1 MFSGRF
7 VIAVL
12 DQLRRRETGD
22 RKVFAGPRVRH
33 LRLSLGLNQS
43 AMARDLG
50 ISASYLN
57 LVERNQR
64 PLTTQ
69 LVLKLAAIYELD
81 LRELHGDRE
90 AERVAELTEIFSD
103 PVFGKMPSATVFA
116 DLVNGYPDIV
126 SGFSSLYSAYRKAL
140 SRPAAEGEAEETVTS
155 SQDGRYPVEE
165 VRSYFHARNNY
176 IAALDLAAEAFHASL
191 TTGDDL
197 FSALRAHLRDTHQIR
212 VTVLPIHAMPDAQRR
227 FDRHNRRLFLSEML
241 PASARVFQTAAQVAL
256 LTYADE
262 LERLVAEAIPATPD
276 VAQLLRI
283 ALANYF
289 AGALVMPYGRFIEA
303 ATSARYD
310 LDVLAGRFA
319 ASVEQVAHRT
329 TTLQRSERRGVPFF
343 FLRIDHAG
351 NVLKRISAGG
361 FPFSR
366 FGGICPRWRVFDCF
380 AAPGETLVQH
390 IGLPDGARYLTI
402 ARTVESVRTR
412 HPFAARR
419 VALCIGCDVSHAPA
433 VVYADG
439 LNLANPESA
448 VPTGVACR
456 VCAVPNC
463 PTRAAPAMTQPLKL
477 NPWRKN
483 SWPFEFA

>member
-1 MFSGRF
+1 MF
-7 VIAVL
+7 VIAVIE
-12 DQLRRRETGD
+12 QARRREAGE

-33 LRLSLGLNQS
+33 LRLSLGLSQS

-69 LVLKLAAIYELD
+69 LVLKLAAIYDLD

-103 PVFGKMPSATVFA
+103 PVFAKMPSATVVG

-126 SGFSSLYSAYRKAL
+126 SAFSSLYSAYRKAL
-140 SRPAAEGEAEETVTS
+140 SRPAVEGEREGATP

-165 VRSYFHARNNY
+165 VRSYFHDRHNY

-191 TTGDDL
+191 NAGDDL
-197 FSALRAHLRDTHQIR
+197 FPALRAHLRDTHQIR
-212 VTVLPIHAMPDAQRR
+212 ITVLPLHAMPDEQRR
-227 FDRHNRRLFLSEML
+227 YDRHNRRLFLSEML
-241 PASARVFQTAAQVAL
+241 PHSTRVFQTAVQIAL
-256 LTYADE
+256 LTYADD
-262 LERLVAEAIPATPD
+262 LERLVAEAVPATPN

-289 AGALVMPYGRFIEA
+289 AGALMMPYGRFIEA
-303 ATSARYD
+303 ATSVRYD

-319 ASVEQVAHRT
+319 ASVEQIAHRV

-366 FGGICPRWRVFDCF
+366 FGGICPRWRVSDTF
-380 AAPGETLVQH
+380 AAPGEALVQH
-390 IGLPDGARYLTI
+390 IGLPDGVRYLTV

-412 HPFAARR
+412 HPFTGRR
-419 VALCIGCDVSHAPA
+419 VALCIGCEVSHAPS
-433 VVYADG
+433 VVYGDG
-439 LNLANPESA
+439 LNLANPDNA
-448 VPTGVACR
+448 IPTGVACR
-456 VCAVPNC
+456 VCEVPNC

-477 NPWRKN
+477 DPWRKN
-483 SWPFEFA
+483 TWPFASTC

>member
-1 MFSGRF
+1 
-7 VIAVL
+7 
-12 DQLRRRETGD
+12 
-22 RKVFAGPRVRH
+22 
-33 LRLSLGLNQS
+33 
-43 AMARDLG
+43 MARDLG

-116 DLVNGYPDIV
+116 DLVNGYPDVV
-126 SGFSSLYSAYRKAL
+126 SAFSSLYSAYRKAQ
-140 SRPAAEGEAEETVTS
+140 SRPATEGKEESPIIS

-165 VRSYFHARNNY
+165 VRAYFHTRNNY

-191 TTGDDL
+191 NAGDDL
-197 FSALRAHLRDTHQIR
+197 FAVLRAHLRNTHQVR
-212 VTVLPIHAMPDAQRR
+212 VTVLPIHAMPDEQRR

-241 PASARVFQTAAQVAL
+241 PHSGRLFQTAAQVAL
-256 LTYADE
+256 LSYADD
-262 LERLVAEAIPATPD
+262 LERLVAEAVPATQD

-289 AGALVMPYGRFIEA
+289 AGALMMPYGRFIEA
-303 ATSARYD
+303 AASVRYD
-310 LDVLAGRFA
+310 LDVLAGRFG
-319 ASVEQVAHRT
+319 ASVEQVAHRV

-343 FLRIDHAG
+343 FLRFDHAG

-402 ARTVESVRTR
+402 ARTIEAVRTR
-412 HPFAARR
+412 HPFVGRR
-419 VALCIGCDVSHAPA
+419 VALCIGCDVSHASA
-433 VVYADG
+433 VVYGKG
-439 LNLANPESA
+439 LDLANAEAA

-456 VCAVPNC
+456 VCEVVNC

-477 NPWRKN
+477 DPWRKN
-483 SWPFEFA
+483 AWPFEFA

>member
-1 MFSGRF
+1 
-7 VIAVL
+7 
-12 DQLRRRETGD
+12 
-22 RKVFAGPRVRH
+22 
-33 LRLSLGLNQS
+33 
-43 AMARDLG
+43 MARDLG

-103 PVFGKMPSATVFA
+103 PVLGKMPSATVFA

-126 SGFSSLYSAYRKAL
+126 SAFSSLYGAYRRAQAK
-140 SRPAAEGEAEETVTS
+140 PVAEGEGESSAST

-165 VRSYFHARNNY
+165 VREYFHGRNNY

-191 TTGDDL
+191 NAGDDL
-197 FSALRAHLRDTHQIR
+197 LAALRAHLRDAHQIR
-212 VTVLPIHAMPDAQRR
+212 VTVLPLHAMPDEQRR
-227 FDRHNRRLFLSEML
+227 YDRHNRRLFLSEML
-241 PASARVFQTAAQVAL
+241 PHSARVFQTAAQVAL
-256 LTYADE
+256 LTCADD
-262 LERLVAEAIPATPD
+262 LERLVAEARAPTPD

-289 AGALVMPYGRFIEA
+289 AGALMMPYGRFIDA
-303 ATSARYD
+303 ATAMRYD

-319 ASVEQVAHRT
+319 ASVEQVAHRI

-366 FGGICPRWRVFDCF
+366 FGGICPRWRVFDTF

-402 ARTVESVRTR
+402 ARTLESVRTR
-412 HPFAARR
+412 HPFPGRR
-419 VALCIGCDVSHAPA
+419 VALCIGCDVSHAPS
-433 VVYADG
+433 VVYGDA
-439 LNLANPESA
+439 LNLVNAQSA

-456 VCAVPNC
+456 VCEVPNC

-477 NPWRKN
+477 DPWRKN
-483 SWPFEFA
+483 SWPFQFV

>member
-1 MFSGRF
+1 
-7 VIAVL
+7 VETK
-12 DQLRRRETGD
+12 RREASE

-33 LRLSLGLNQS
+33 LRLSLGLSQS

-90 AERVAELTEIFSD
+90 AERVAELTEIFAD
-103 PVFGKMPSATVFA
+103 PVFGRMPSATVFA

-126 SGFSSLYSAYRKAL
+126 SAFSSLYSAYRKAQ
-140 SRPAAEGEAEETVTS
+140 SRPAAEGEGESAAST

-165 VRSYFHARNNY
+165 VRSYFSARNNY

-191 TTGDDL
+191 NAGDDL
-197 FSALRAHLRDTHQIR
+197 FPALRAHLRDTHQIR
-212 VTVLPIHAMPDAQRR
+212 VTVLPLHAMPDAQRR
-227 FDRHNRRLFLSEML
+227 YDRHNRRLFLSEML

-256 LTYADE
+256 LTYADD
-262 LERLVAEAIPATPD
+262 LERLVTEAGPATPD

-289 AGALVMPYGRFIEA
+289 AGALMMPYGRFIES
-303 ATSARYD
+303 ATAVRYD
-310 LDVLAGRFA
+310 FDVLAGRFA
-319 ASVEQVAHRT
+319 ASVEQVAHRI

-343 FLRIDHAG
+343 FLRIDRAG

-366 FGGICPRWRVFDCF
+366 FGGICPRWRVFDTF

-412 HPFAARR
+412 HPFTGGR
-419 VALCIGCDVSHAPA
+419 VALCIGCDVGHAPA
-433 VVYADG
+433 VVYGDG
-439 LNLANPESA
+439 LDLGKAEGA

-456 VCAVPNC
+456 VCEVANC

-477 NPWRKN
+477 DPWRKN
-483 SWPFEFA
+483 TWPFQFA

>member
-1 MFSGRF
+1 MSEG
-7 VIAVL
+7 
-12 DQLRRRETGD
+12 RRREAGE

-33 LRLSLGLNQS
+33 LRLSLGLSQT

-140 SRPAAEGEAEETVTS
+140 SRPAAEGEAEETATS

-165 VRSYFHARNNY
+165 VRSYFRARNNY

-191 TTGDDL
+191 DAGDDL
-197 FSALRAHLRDTHQIR
+197 FPALRAHLRDTHQIR

-241 PASARVFQTAAQVAL
+241 PAPARVFQTAAQVAL

-283 ALANYF
+283 AL
-289 AGALVMPYGRFIEA
+289 
-303 ATSARYD
+303 
-310 LDVLAGRFA
+310 
-319 ASVEQVAHRT
+319 
-329 TTLQRSERRGVPFF
+329 
-343 FLRIDHAG
+343 
-351 NVLKRISAGG
+351 
-361 FPFSR
+361 
-366 FGGICPRWRVFDCF
+366 
-380 AAPGETLVQH
+380 
-390 IGLPDGARYLTI
+390 
-402 ARTVESVRTR
+402 
-412 HPFAARR
+412 
-419 VALCIGCDVSHAPA
+419 
-433 VVYADG
+433 
-439 LNLANPESA
+439 
-448 VPTGVACR
+448 
-456 VCAVPNC
+456 
-463 PTRAAPAMTQPLKL
+463 
-477 NPWRKN
+477 
-483 SWPFEFA
+483 

>member
-1 MFSGRF
+1 
-7 VIAVL
+7 
-12 DQLRRRETGD
+12 
-22 RKVFAGPRVRH
+22 
-33 LRLSLGLNQS
+33 
-43 AMARDLG
+43 MARDLG

-81 LRELHGDRE
+81 LRDLHGDRE

-116 DLVNGYPDIV
+116 DLVSGYPDIV
-126 SGFSSLYSAYRKAL
+126 SGFSSLYSAYRKAQGK
-140 SRPAAEGEAEETVTS
+140 SVADGEGEGTGST

-176 IAALDLAAEAFHASL
+176 IAALDLAAEAFHASFA
-191 TTGDDL
+191 GDDL
-197 FSALRAHLRDTHQIR
+197 LPALRGHLRDTHQIR
-212 VTVLPIHAMPDAQRR
+212 ITVLPIHAMPDAQRR

-256 LTYADE
+256 LTYADD
-262 LERLVAEAIPATPD
+262 LERLVAEAMPATSD

-289 AGALVMPYGRFIEA
+289 AGALMMPYGRFIEA
-303 ATSARYD
+303 ATAVRYD
-310 LDVLAGRFA
+310 LDVLAARFA
-319 ASVEQVAHRT
+319 ASVEQVAHRI

-366 FGGICPRWRVFDCF
+366 FGGICPRWRVFDTF
-380 AAPGETLVQH
+380 AAPGETLLQH

-402 ARTVESVRTR
+402 SRTVESIRTR
-412 HPFAARR
+412 HPFTGRR
-419 VALCIGCDVSHAPA
+419 VALCIGCDVSHASA
-433 VVYADG
+433 VAYGDG
-439 LNLANPESA
+439 LHLANPESA

-456 VCAVPNC
+456 VCEVPNC

-477 NPWRKN
+477 DPWRKN
-483 SWPFEFA
+483 AWPFEFA

>member
-1 MFSGRF
+1 
-7 VIAVL
+7 
-12 DQLRRRETGD
+12 
-22 RKVFAGPRVRH
+22 
-33 LRLSLGLNQS
+33 
-43 AMARDLG
+43 MARDLG

-69 LVLKLAAIYELD
+69 LVLKLAAIYDLD

-103 PVFGKMPSATVFA
+103 PVFGKMPSATVVG

-126 SGFSSLYSAYRKAL
+126 SAFSSLYSAYRNAL
-140 SRPAAEGEAEETVTS
+140 SRPVAEGPGEPGTAS
-155 SQDGRYPVEE
+155 HDGRYPVEE
-165 VRSYFHARNNY
+165 VRSYFHDRNNY

-191 TTGDDL
+191 NAGDDL
-197 FSALRAHLRDTHQIR
+197 FPALRAHLRDTHQIR
-212 VTVLPIHAMPDAQRR
+212 VTVLPLHAMPDVQRR

-241 PASARVFQTAAQVAL
+241 PASARVFQTAAQIAL
-256 LTYADE
+256 LTYVDD
-262 LERLVAEAIPATPD
+262 LERLIGEAVPATPD
-276 VAQLLRI
+276 VPQLLRI

-289 AGALVMPYGRFIEA
+289 AGALMMPYGRFIEA
-303 ATSARYD
+303 ATSVRYD

-319 ASVEQVAHRT
+319 ASVEQVAHRL

-412 HPFAARR
+412 HPFTGRR
-419 VALCIGCDVSHAPA
+419 VALCIGCEVSHAPSI
-433 VVYADG
+433 VYGHG
-439 LNLANPESA
+439 LDLGDAESA

-456 VCAVPNC
+456 VCGVANC

-477 NPWRKN
+477 DPWRKN
-483 SWPFEFA
+483 TWPFEFA

>member
-1 MFSGRF
+1 
-7 VIAVL
+7 V
-12 DQLRRRETGD
+12 DQTRRREAGE

-33 LRLSLGLNQS
+33 LRLSLGLSQS

-69 LVLKLAAIYELD
+69 LVLKLAAIYDLD

-90 AERVAELTEIFSD
+90 AERVAELSEIFAD
-103 PVFGKMPSATVFA
+103 PVFGRMPSATVFA

-126 SGFSSLYSAYRKAL
+126 SAFSSLYGAYRKAQAQ
-140 SRPAAEGEAEETVTS
+140 PPAEGESETAASS

-165 VRSYFHARNNY
+165 VRSYFHDRNNY
-176 IAALDLAAEAFHASL
+176 LAALDLGAEAFHASL
-191 TTGDDL
+191 NAGDDL
-197 FSALRAHLRDTHQIR
+197 FPALRAHLRDTHQIR
-212 VTVLPIHAMPDAQRR
+212 VTILPLHAMPDEQRR

-241 PASARVFQTAAQVAL
+241 PHSARVFQTAAQVAL
-256 LTYADE
+256 LTYADD
-262 LERLVAEAIPATPD
+262 LERLVVEAVPAAPD

-289 AGALVMPYGRFIEA
+289 AGALMMPYGRFIEA
-303 ATSARYD
+303 ATSVRYD
-310 LDVLAGRFA
+310 LDVMAGRFA
-319 ASVEQVAHRT
+319 ASVEQVAHRI

-351 NVLKRISAGG
+351 NVLKRISAGA

-366 FGGICPRWRVFDCF
+366 FGGICPRWRVFDTF

-390 IGLPDGARYLTI
+390 IRLPDGARYLTV

-412 HPFAARR
+412 HPFTGRR
-419 VALCIGCDVSHAPA
+419 VALCIGCDVSHAA
-433 VVYADG
+433 SVAYGDG

-456 VCAVPNC
+456 VCEVANC

-477 NPWRKN
+477 DPWRKN
-483 SWPFEFA
+483 TWPFEFA

>member
-1 MFSGRF
+1 MEQ
-7 VIAVL
+7 I
-12 DQLRRRETGD
+12 RRREAGE

-33 LRLSLGLNQS
+33 LRLSLGLSQS

-103 PVFGKMPSATVFA
+103 PVFGKMPSSTVFA

-126 SGFSSLYSAYRKAL
+126 SAFSSLYTAYRKAQ
-140 SRPAAEGEAEETVTS
+140 SRPEMQGEAEPGAG

-191 TTGDDL
+191 NAGDDL
-197 FSALRAHLRDTHQIR
+197 FPALRAHLRDTHQIR
-212 VTVLPIHAMPDAQRR
+212 VSVLPIHALPDAQRR
-227 FDRHNRRLFLSEML
+227 YDRHNRRLFLSEML
-241 PASARVFQTAAQVAL
+241 PHPARVFQTAAQVAL
-256 LTYADE
+256 LTYTDD
-262 LERLVAEAIPATPD
+262 LERLAAEAVPATPD

-289 AGALVMPYGRFIEA
+289 AGALMMPYGRFIEA
-303 ATSARYD
+303 ATSVRYD
-310 LDVLAGRFA
+310 VDVLAGRFA
-319 ASVEQVAHRT
+319 ASVEQVAHRI

-351 NVLKRISAGG
+351 NVLKRVSAGG

-366 FGGICPRWRVFDCF
+366 FGGVCPRWRVFDCF
-380 AAPGETLVQH
+380 ATPGETLVQH

-402 ARTVESVRTR
+402 ARTVESTRTR
-412 HPFAARR
+412 HPITGRR

-433 VVYADG
+433 VIYGDG
-439 LNLANPESA
+439 LDLTNAENA

-456 VCAVPNC
+456 VCEMPNC
-463 PTRAAPAMTQPLKL
+463 PTRATPAVIQPLKL
-477 NPWRKN
+477 DPWRK
-483 SWPFEFA
+483 STWPFEFA